1 MCIRFDLELLGKALQ
16 MHRKS
21 RPFRRPSVR
30 KASTKWSVPCL
41 VFSLI
46 FLTGFAF
53 SPSTQA
59 QTNMT
64 VSSLSG
70 PVTSTEIN
78 SFVSYVTAQA
88 PATNNIGNNWAQGTQ
103 GEEVKA
109 MGLVYEI
116 TQNTAILDQMIRFC
130 DAVLSERN
138 DLAPAPTGQIVIWT
152 GSVDPVWPNTTTTPI
167 GTGGEQGDPV
177 GHLGNCARLILQSP
191 SIWSNTVAIGDPDG
205 YGTTYL
211 ARANTY
217 VQGGDTA
224 ISGHILKSEL
234 DLSNSNHFYFASGDP
249 YKGGTPVPWNQVMM
263 FTYAFQN
270 LATAHDLLGDNPALA
285 AQYHQLVQD
294 NINWFFSSGVT
305 TYTDS
310 AGNTAYSWGYAMP
323 ATTKEDNDHG
333 SLDVNG
339 FYRAYMTGEY
349 GITPAMMTPFGNTFE
364 DVMTLGAGDYS
375 GVIDGTTGSG
385 NSAST
390 DYIRSGWLLT
400 ADFLPGDYAT
410 MVGADFTAGGTTTNA
425 DRFSKLLWLKNK
437 GYQSF
442 SFGASPASQTV
453 ATGSNTTYTATVT
466 AQGSF
471 SSTVGLSVAGL
482 PTGAT
487 ASFSPAAI
495 TGGGSSTL
503 TVTTASSTPAGTYSL
518 TISAF
523 CMGAV
528 TQTAAVT
535 LVVEPGAATPTFSP
549 GGGTYSSAQ
558 SVTISTATSGASIR
572 YTTDGSTPTETHGTV
587 YSSPVSIG
595 ATTTLQA
602 LAYKS
607 GDVDSPVSS
616 AVYTISAGSLPSG
629 WTDSDIGGPGV
640 AGSASYSAGT
650 FTVLGSGTDI
660 YGTADQFNYASQSV
674 SGNLTITALVNTQTN
689 TNSWA
694 KAGVMIR
701 ESTAAGAAYVG
712 VYITPGKGA
721 SLQYRPSDNATAVN
735 GPETTGLVAPYWL
748 QLVRNGSTFTASIS
762 PDGVTWT
769 VLGTETATMST
780 AATAGLAVCSHN
792 NTALS
797 TATFSNISVNV
808 LPTSW
813 TDLDIGAP
821 GVTGSANYS
830 GTTFTVSGSGAD
842 IYGTADQFHYV
853 YQTTSSTSVSITARV
868 ATQTDTNVWAKA
880 GVMIRAST
888 AAGSTYVGIYITPG
902 KGASLQ
908 YRSTTN
914 ASAINVPNVTG
925 PVAPY
930 WVRLTRSGST
940 FTAYTSTNGTT
951 WTTVGSETVT
961 MATDATLGLA
971 VCSHDN
977 TQLST
982 AIFDNVTP

>member
-1 MCIRFDLELLGKALQ
+1 M
-16 MHRKS
+16 
-21 RPFRRPSVR
+21 R
-30 KASTKWSVPCL
+30 KASTRCSIQSL
-41 VFSLI
+41 VFSLV
-46 FLTGFAF
+46 FLTGFAYM
-53 SPSTQA
+53 PSIQA
-59 QTNMT
+59 QTSMT
-64 VSSLSG
+64 ISSFDG
-70 PVTSTEIN
+70 AVTSTEIS
-78 SFVSYVTAQA
+78 SFQSYVTAQA
-88 PATNNIGNNWAQGTQ
+88 PAVNNIGNNWAQGTQ

-109 MGLVYEI
+109 MGLVYEV

-130 DAVLSERN
+130 DAVLSERD

-152 GSVDPVWPNTTTTPI
+152 GRIDPVWPNTTTTPI

-177 GHLGNCARLILQSP
+177 GHLGNCARLILQTP
-191 SIWSNTVAIGDPDG
+191 SIWSNTVTIGDPDG
-205 YGTTYL
+205 YGVTYL
-211 ARANTY
+211 ARAKTY
-217 VQGGDTA
+217 VQGGDAA
-224 ISGHILKSEL
+224 ISGHILLSEL
-234 DLSNSNHFYFASGDP
+234 DLSNSNEFYFASGDP

-263 FTYAFQN
+263 FNYAFQN
-270 LATAHDLLGDNPALA
+270 LATAHDILGDNPTLA
-285 AQYHQLVQD
+285 AQYHTLVQA
-294 NINWFFSSGVT
+294 NINWFFTSGVT
-305 TYTDS
+305 SYTDS

-349 GITPAMMTPFGNTFE
+349 GITPAMMTPFGNTFV
-364 DVMTLGAGDYS
+364 DVMTLGPGDYS

-390 DYIRSGWLLT
+390 NYIRSGWLLT
-400 ADFLPGDYAT
+400 ADFLPSDYET
-410 MVGADFTAGGTTTNA
+410 MVGADFTAGGTTTSA
-425 DRFSKLLWLKNK
+425 DRFSKFLWLKNK
-437 GYQSF
+437 RYQSF
-442 SFGASPASQTV
+442 TFSASPASQT
-453 ATGSNTTYTATVT
+453 TSPGNSTTYTASVA
-466 AQGSF
+466 AQGNF
-471 SSTVGLSVAGL
+471 AGTVSLSVSGL

-487 ASFSPAAI
+487 ASFSPATI
-495 TGGGSSTL
+495 SGSGSSTL
-503 TVTTASSTPAGTYSL
+503 TVVTSTSTPLGTYPL
-518 TISAF
+518 TITAYS
-523 CMGAV
+523 MGTI
-528 TQTAAVT
+528 TQTANVS
-535 LVVEPGAATPTFSP
+535 LVVETQVAAPVFSP
-549 GGGTYSSAQ
+549 AGGSYSSAQ
-558 SVTISTATSGASIR
+558 SVTITSSTSGATIR
-572 YTTDGSTPTETHGTV
+572 YTTDGSTPTETDGTV
-587 YSSPVSIG
+587 YSSAVNISS
-595 ATTTLQA
+595 TTTLKA
-602 LAYKS
+602 IAYKS
-607 GDVDSPVSS
+607 GYADSSVTT
-616 AVYTISAGSLPSG
+616 ATYTIVGNTLPSG
-629 WTDSDIGGPGV
+629 WTDTDIGGPGL
-640 AGSASYSAGT
+640 AGSASYSGST
-650 FTVLGSGTDI
+650 FTVSGGGADI

-674 SGNLTITALVNTQTN
+674 NGNLTVTAYVASQTN

-721 SLQYRPSDNATAVN
+721 SLQYRPSDNATAIN
-735 GPETTGLVAPYWL
+735 GPETTGLTAPYWV

-769 VLGTETATMST
+769 VFGTETATMTT
-780 AATAGLAVCSHN
+780 AATAGLAVCSHD
-792 NTALS
+792 NTQLS
-797 TATFSNISVNV
+797 TATFSNVSVNV
-808 LPTSW
+808 LPSTW

-821 GVTGSANYS
+821 GLTGSASYS

-853 YQTTSSTSVSITARV
+853 YQPTSSTSVTITARV
-868 ATQTDTNVWAKA
+868 ATQTDTNSWAKA

-914 ASAINVPNVTG
+914 ASAINGPEVTG

-930 WVRLTRSGST
+930 WVRLTRSGSI

-961 MATDATLGLA
+961 MATDATTGLA

-982 AIFDNVTP
+982 ATFDNVTP

>member
-1 MCIRFDLELLGKALQ
+1 M
-16 MHRKS
+16 
-21 RPFRRPSVR
+21 R
-30 KASTKWSVPCL
+30 KASTRCSIQSL
-41 VFSLI
+41 VFSLV
-46 FLTGFAF
+46 FLTGFAYM
-53 SPSTQA
+53 PSIQA
-59 QTNMT
+59 QTSMT
-64 VSSLSG
+64 ISSFDG
-70 PVTSTEIN
+70 AVTSTEIS
-78 SFVSYVTAQA
+78 SFQSYVTAQA
-88 PATNNIGNNWAQGTQ
+88 PAVNNIGNNWAQGTQ

-109 MGLVYEI
+109 MGLVYEV

-130 DAVLSERN
+130 DAVLSERD

-152 GSVDPVWPNTTTTPI
+152 GRIDPVWPNTTTTPI

-177 GHLGNCARLILQSP
+177 GHLGNCARLILQTP
-191 SIWSNTVAIGDPDG
+191 SIWSNTVTIGDPDG
-205 YGTTYL
+205 YGVTYL
-211 ARANTY
+211 ARAKTY
-217 VQGGDTA
+217 VQGGDAA
-224 ISGHILKSEL
+224 ISGHILLSEL
-234 DLSNSNHFYFASGDP
+234 DLSNSNEFYFASGDP

-263 FTYAFQN
+263 FNYAFQN
-270 LATAHDLLGDNPALA
+270 LATAHDILGDNPTLA
-285 AQYHQLVQD
+285 AQYHTLVQA
-294 NINWFFSSGVT
+294 NINWFFTSGVT
-305 TYTDS
+305 SYTDS

-349 GITPAMMTPFGNTFE
+349 GITPAMMTPFGNTFV
-364 DVMTLGAGDYS
+364 DVMTLGPSDYS

-390 DYIRSGWLLT
+390 NYIRSGWLLT
-400 ADFLPGDYAT
+400 ADFLPSDYET
-410 MVGADFTAGGTTTNA
+410 MVGADFTAGGTTTSA
-425 DRFSKLLWLKNK
+425 DRFSKFLWLKNK
-437 GYQSF
+437 RYQSF
-442 SFGASPASQTV
+442 TFSASPASQT
-453 ATGSNTTYTATVT
+453 TSPGNSTTYTASVA
-466 AQGSF
+466 AQGNF
-471 SSTVGLSVAGL
+471 AGTVSLSVSGL

-487 ASFSPAAI
+487 ASFSPATI
-495 TGGGSSTL
+495 SGSGSSTL
-503 TVTTASSTPAGTYSL
+503 TVVTSTSTPLGTYPL
-518 TISAF
+518 TITAYS
-523 CMGAV
+523 MGTI
-528 TQTAAVT
+528 TQTANVS
-535 LVVEPGAATPTFSP
+535 LVVETQVAAPVFSP
-549 GGGTYSSAQ
+549 AGGSYSSAQ
-558 SVTISTATSGASIR
+558 SVTITSSTSGATIR
-572 YTTDGSTPTETHGTV
+572 YTTDGSTPTETDGTV
-587 YSSPVSIG
+587 YSSAVNISS
-595 ATTTLQA
+595 TTTLKA
-602 LAYKS
+602 IAYKS
-607 GDVDSPVSS
+607 GYADSSVTT
-616 AVYTISAGSLPSG
+616 ATYTIVGNTLPSG
-629 WTDSDIGGPGV
+629 WTDTDIGGPGL
-640 AGSASYSAGT
+640 AGSASYSGST
-650 FTVLGSGTDI
+650 FTVSGGGADI

-674 SGNLTITALVNTQTN
+674 NGNLTVTAYVASQTN

-721 SLQYRPSDNATAVN
+721 SLQYRPSDNATAIN
-735 GPETTGLVAPYWL
+735 GPETTGLTAPYWV

-769 VLGTETATMST
+769 VFGTETATMTT
-780 AATAGLAVCSHN
+780 AATAGLAVCSHD
-792 NTALS
+792 NTQLS
-797 TATFSNISVNV
+797 TATFSNVSVNV
-808 LPTSW
+808 LPSTW

-821 GVTGSANYS
+821 GLTGSASYS

-853 YQTTSSTSVSITARV
+853 YQPTSSTSVTITARV
-868 ATQTDTNVWAKA
+868 ATQTDTNSWAKA

-914 ASAINVPNVTG
+914 ASAINGPEVTG

-930 WVRLTRSGST
+930 WVRLTRSGSI

-961 MATDATLGLA
+961 MATDATTGLA

-982 AIFDNVTP
+982 ATFDNVTP